1 MTTRSAARTEFLN
14 DLLVTAIENYGYGW
28 FEVDEYPNVDN
39 AADAYAVIREEDTN
53 TKFRVTLDTMAH
65 GLSVIRHAR
74 VGPAVDH
81 EGNPVRC
88 NVDTGYRL
96 YFGGEARTELL
107 LADRTNG
114 DDGGF
119 DVIGALA
126 VLECALFGQVIYA

>member
-14 DLLVTAIENYGYGW
+14 DLLVTAIESYGYGW
-28 FEVDEYPNVDN
+28 FSVEEYPNVDN

-53 TKFRVTLDTMAH
+53 TKFRVTLDTMAR
-65 GLSVIRHAR
+65 GLSVIRHAKL
-74 VGPAVDH
+74 GPAYH

-96 YFGGEARTELL
+96 YFDGDTRTELL
-107 LADRTNG
+107 KADSTNG